1 MKLWSR
7 QRNYCIANK
16 KTDQIR
22 GKHKNN
28 GSLPEKSRNDK
39 RKGADFY
46 ETFPCAKEMI
56 DLAEKVS
63 GIPMKE
69 LLFEEN
75 ENINITKYTQI
86 AMLADELAIWSVLRE
101 KGLVSVVN
109 AGLSLGE
116 YAALVASGVMT
127 AEDAFRVVVKRGE
140 YMQEAVPTGGAMTA
154 ILGADT
160 AIIEKICEETEGIV
174 SVANYNCP
182 GQIVIT
188 GEQQAVDA
196 AATAL
201 KEAGAKRCTP
211 LNVSGPFHSAMLLPA
226 GEKLAAELENIE
238 IHEIAVPYITN
249 VTADYVTDSSQ
260 VKELLKKQIS
270 SSVRWQQSVERMI
283 ADGIEAFIE
292 IGPKKSLCGFMKRID
307 KTVPAYHVDKVTDL
321 ESVLNELVQQRRFL
335 FFANCENYRVQR

>member
-1 MKLWSR
+1 MKK
-7 QRNYCIANK
+7 IAFIFPG
-16 KTDQIR
+16 QGSQYVGM
-22 GKHKNN
+22 GK
-28 GSLPEKSRNDK
+28 
-39 RKGADFY
+39 DFY

-63 GIPMKE
+63 GISMKE

-101 KGLVSVVN
+101 KGLESVVN

-127 AEDAFRVVVKRGE
+127 PEDAFRVVAKRGE

-154 ILGADT
+154 VLGADT
-160 AIIEKICEETEGIV
+160 AVIEKICEETEGIV
-174 SVANYNCP
+174 SIANYNCP

-196 AATAL
+196 AAAAL

-226 GEKLAAELENIE
+226 GEKLAAELEHVE

-249 VTADYVTDSSQ
+249 VTADYVTDPSQ

-283 ADGIEAFIE
+283 ADGVEAFIE

-321 ESVLNELVQQRRFL
+321 DSVLSELAQ
-335 FFANCENYRVQR
+335 

>member
-1 MKLWSR
+1 MKK
-7 QRNYCIANK
+7 IAFIFPG
-16 KTDQIR
+16 QGSQYVGM
-22 GKHKNN
+22 GK
-28 GSLPEKSRNDK
+28 
-39 RKGADFY
+39 DFY

-101 KGLVSVVN
+101 KGLESVVN

-127 AEDAFRVVVKRGE
+127 PEDAFRVVAKRGE

-154 ILGADT
+154 VLGADT
-160 AIIEKICEETEGIV
+160 AVIEKICEETEGIV
-174 SVANYNCP
+174 SIANYNCP

-196 AATAL
+196 AAAAL

-226 GEKLAAELENIE
+226 GEKLAAELEHVE

-249 VTADYVTDSSQ
+249 VTADYVTDPSQ

-283 ADGIEAFIE
+283 ADGVEAFIE
-292 IGPKKSLCGFMKRID
+292 IKQKKSLCGFMKRID

-321 ESVLNELVQQRRFL
+321 DSVLSELAQ
-335 FFANCENYRVQR
+335 

>member
-1 MKLWSR
+1 MKK
-7 QRNYCIANK
+7 IAFIFPG
-16 KTDQIR
+16 QGSQYIGM
-22 GKHKNN
+22 GK
-28 GSLPEKSRNDK
+28 
-39 RKGADFY
+39 DFY

-101 KGLVSVVN
+101 KGFESVVN

-127 AEDAFRVVVKRGE
+127 PEDAFRVVAKRGE

-154 ILGADT
+154 VLGADT
-160 AIIEKICEETEGIV
+160 AVIEKICEETEGIV
-174 SVANYNCP
+174 SIANYNCP

-196 AATAL
+196 AAAAL

-211 LNVSGPFHSAMLLPA
+211 LNVSCPFHSAMLLPA
-226 GEKLAAELENIE
+226 GEKLAAELEQVE

-249 VTADYVTDSSQ
+249 VTADYVTDPSQ

-283 ADGIEAFIE
+283 ADGVEAFIE

-321 ESVLNELVQQRRFL
+321 ESISDVR
-335 FFANCENYRVQR
+335 

>member
-1 MKLWSR
+1 MKK
-7 QRNYCIANK
+7 IAFIFPG
-16 KTDQIR
+16 QGSQYVGM
-22 GKHKNN
+22 GK
-28 GSLPEKSRNDK
+28 
-39 RKGADFY
+39 DFY

-101 KGLVSVVN
+101 KGVESAVN

-116 YAALVASGVMT
+116 YAALVASGIMT
-127 AEDAFRVVVKRGE
+127 PEDAFRVVTKRGE
-140 YMQEAVPTGGAMTA
+140 FMQEAVPTGGAMTA
-154 ILGADT
+154 VLGADT
-160 AIIEKICEETEGIV
+160 AVIENICEETEGIV
-174 SVANYNCP
+174 SIANYNCP

-188 GEQQAVDA
+188 GEQKAVDTA
-196 AATAL
+196 AAAL

-226 GEKLAAELENIE
+226 GEKLAAELEQVE
-238 IHEIAVPYITN
+238 IHKIAVPYITN

-283 ADGIEAFIE
+283 ADGVEAFIE

-321 ESVLNELVQQRRFL
+321 ESVLEVI
-335 FFANCENYRVQR
+335 

>member
-1 MKLWSR
+1 MKK
-7 QRNYCIANK
+7 IAFIFPG
-16 KTDQIR
+16 QGSQYVGM
-22 GKHKNN
+22 GK
-28 GSLPEKSRNDK
+28 
-39 RKGADFY
+39 DFY

-101 KGLVSVVN
+101 KGVESAVN

-127 AEDAFRVVVKRGE
+127 PEDAFRVVAKRGE

-154 ILGADT
+154 VLGADT
-160 AIIEKICEETEGIV
+160 AVIEKICEETEGIV
-174 SVANYNCP
+174 SIANYNCP

-196 AATAL
+196 AAAAL

-226 GEKLAAELENIE
+226 GEKLAAELEHVE

-249 VTADYVTDSSQ
+249 VTADYVTDPSQ

-283 ADGIEAFIE
+283 ADGVEAFIE

-321 ESVLNELVQQRRFL
+321 DSVLSELAQ
-335 FFANCENYRVQR
+335 

>member
-1 MKLWSR
+1 MKK
-7 QRNYCIANK
+7 IAFIFPG
-16 KTDQIR
+16 QGSQYVGM
-22 GKHKNN
+22 GK
-28 GSLPEKSRNDK
+28 
-39 RKGADFY
+39 DFY

-101 KGLVSVVN
+101 KGVESAVN

-127 AEDAFRVVVKRGE
+127 PEDAFRVVTKRGE
-140 YMQEAVPTGGAMTA
+140 FMQEAVPTGGAMTA
-154 ILGADT
+154 VLGADT
-160 AIIEKICEETEGIV
+160 AVIENICKETEGIV
-174 SVANYNCP
+174 SIANYNCP

-188 GEQQAVDA
+188 GEQKAVDTA
-196 AATAL
+196 AAAL

-226 GEKLAAELENIE
+226 GEKLAAELEQVE
-238 IHEIAVPYITN
+238 IHKIAVPYITN

-283 ADGIEAFIE
+283 ADGVEAFIE

-307 KTVPAYHVDKVTDL
+307 KTVPAY
-321 ESVLNELVQQRRFL
+321 Q
-335 FFANCENYRVQR
+335 

>member
-1 MKLWSR
+1 MKK
-7 QRNYCIANK
+7 IAFIFPG
-16 KTDQIR
+16 QGSQYVGM
-22 GKHKNN
+22 GK
-28 GSLPEKSRNDK
+28 
-39 RKGADFY
+39 DFY

-101 KGLVSVVN
+101 KGVESAVN

-116 YAALVASGVMT
+116 YAALVASPVMT
-127 AEDAFRVVVKRGE
+127 PEDAFRVVTKRGE
-140 YMQEAVPTGGAMTA
+140 FMQEAVPTGGAMTA
-154 ILGADT
+154 VLGADT
-160 AIIEKICEETEGIV
+160 AVIENICEETEGIV
-174 SVANYNCP
+174 SIANYNCP

-188 GEQQAVDA
+188 GEQKAVDTA
-196 AATAL
+196 AAAL

-226 GEKLAAELENIE
+226 GEKLAAELEQVE
-238 IHEIAVPYITN
+238 IHKIAVPYITN

-283 ADGIEAFIE
+283 ADGVETFIE

-321 ESVLNELVQQRRFL
+321 ESVLEVI
-335 FFANCENYRVQR
+335 

>member
-1 MKLWSR
+1 MKK
-7 QRNYCIANK
+7 IAFIFPG
-16 KTDQIR
+16 QGSQYIGM
-22 GKHKNN
+22 GK
-28 GSLPEKSRNDK
+28 
-39 RKGADFY
+39 DFY
-46 ETFPCAKEMI
+46 EIFPCAKEMI

-101 KGLVSVVN
+101 KGFESVVN

-127 AEDAFRVVVKRGE
+127 PEDAFRVVAKRGE

-154 ILGADT
+154 VLGADT
-160 AIIEKICEETEGIV
+160 AVIEKICEETEGIV
-174 SVANYNCP
+174 SIANYNCP

-196 AATAL
+196 AAAAL

-226 GEKLAAELENIE
+226 GEKLAAELEQVE

-249 VTADYVTDSSQ
+249 VTADYVTDPSQ

-321 ESVLNELVQQRRFL
+321 ESISDVR
-335 FFANCENYRVQR
+335 

>member
-1 MKLWSR
+1 MKK
-7 QRNYCIANK
+7 IAFIFPG
-16 KTDQIR
+16 QGSQYVGM
-22 GKHKNN
+22 GK
-28 GSLPEKSRNDK
+28 
-39 RKGADFY
+39 DFY

-101 KGLVSVVN
+101 KGVESAVN

-127 AEDAFRVVVKRGE
+127 PEDAFRVVTKRGE
-140 YMQEAVPTGGAMTA
+140 FMQEAVPTGGAMTA
-154 ILGADT
+154 VLGADT
-160 AIIEKICEETEGIV
+160 AVIENICEETEGIV
-174 SVANYNCP
+174 SIANYNCP

-188 GEQQAVDA
+188 GEQKAVDTA
-196 AATAL
+196 AAAL

-226 GEKLAAELENIE
+226 GEKLAAELEQVE
-238 IHEIAVPYITN
+238 IHKIAVPYITN

-283 ADGIEAFIE
+283 ADGVEAFIE

-307 KTVPAYHVDKVTDL
+307 KIVPAYHVDKVTDL
-321 ESVLNELVQQRRFL
+321 ESVLEVI
-335 FFANCENYRVQR
+335 

>member
-1 MKLWSR
+1 MKK
-7 QRNYCIANK
+7 IAFIFPG
-16 KTDQIR
+16 QGSQYVGM
-22 GKHKNN
+22 GK
-28 GSLPEKSRNDK
+28 
-39 RKGADFY
+39 DFY

-101 KGLVSVVN
+101 KGVESAVN

-127 AEDAFRVVVKRGE
+127 PEDAFRVVTKRGE
-140 YMQEAVPTGGAMTA
+140 FMQEAVPTGGAMTA
-154 ILGADT
+154 VLGADT
-160 AIIEKICEETEGIV
+160 AVIENICEETEGIV
-174 SVANYNCP
+174 SIANYNCP

-188 GEQQAVDA
+188 GEQKAVDTA
-196 AATAL
+196 AAAL

-226 GEKLAAELENIE
+226 GEKLAAELEQVE
-238 IHEIAVPYITN
+238 IHKIAVPYITN

-283 ADGIEAFIE
+283 ADGVEAFIE
-292 IGPKKSLCGFMKRID
+292 IGPKKALCGFMKRID

-321 ESVLNELVQQRRFL
+321 ESVLEVI
-335 FFANCENYRVQR
+335 

>member
-1 MKLWSR
+1 MKK
-7 QRNYCIANK
+7 IAFIFPG
-16 KTDQIR
+16 QGSQYVGM
-22 GKHKNN
+22 GK
-28 GSLPEKSRNDK
+28 
-39 RKGADFY
+39 DFY

-101 KGLVSVVN
+101 KGVESAVN

-127 AEDAFRVVVKRGE
+127 PEDAFRVVTKRGE

-154 ILGADT
+154 VLGADT
-160 AIIEKICEETEGIV
+160 AVIEKICEETEGIV
-174 SVANYNCP
+174 SIANYNCP

-188 GEQQAVDA
+188 GEQKAVDA
-196 AATAL
+196 AAAAL

-226 GEKLAAELENIE
+226 GEKLAAELEQVE

-249 VTADYVTDSSQ
+249 VTADYVTDPSQ

-283 ADGIEAFIE
+283 ADGVEAFIE

-321 ESVLNELVQQRRFL
+321 ESVLEVI
-335 FFANCENYRVQR
+335 

>member
-1 MKLWSR
+1 MKK
-7 QRNYCIANK
+7 IAFIFPG
-16 KTDQIR
+16 Q
-22 GKHKNN
+22 
-28 GSLPEKSRNDK
+28 GSQYV
-39 RKGADFY
+39 GMGIDFY

-101 KGLVSVVN
+101 KGVESAVN

-127 AEDAFRVVVKRGE
+127 PEDAFRVVTKRGE
-140 YMQEAVPTGGAMTA
+140 FMQEAVPTGGAMTA
-154 ILGADT
+154 VLGADT
-160 AIIEKICEETEGIV
+160 AVIENICEETEGIV
-174 SVANYNCP
+174 SIANYNCP

-188 GEQQAVDA
+188 GEQKAVDTA
-196 AATAL
+196 AAAL

-226 GEKLAAELENIE
+226 GEKLAAELEQVE
-238 IHEIAVPYITN
+238 IHKIAVPYITN

-283 ADGIEAFIE
+283 ADGVEAFIE

-321 ESVLNELVQQRRFL
+321 ESVLEVI
-335 FFANCENYRVQR
+335 

>member
-1 MKLWSR
+1 MKK
-7 QRNYCIANK
+7 IAFIFPG
-16 KTDQIR
+16 QGSQYVGM
-22 GKHKNN
+22 GK
-28 GSLPEKSRNDK
+28 
-39 RKGADFY
+39 DFY

-101 KGLVSVVN
+101 KGVESAVN

-127 AEDAFRVVVKRGE
+127 PEDAFRVVTKRGE
-140 YMQEAVPTGGAMTA
+140 FMQEAVPTGGAMTA
-154 ILGADT
+154 VLGADT
-160 AIIEKICEETEGIV
+160 AVIENICEETEGIV

-188 GEQQAVDA
+188 GEQKAVDKA
-196 AATAL
+196 AAAL

-226 GEKLAAELENIE
+226 GEKLAAELEQVE
-238 IHEIAVPYITN
+238 IHKIAVPYITN

-283 ADGIEAFIE
+283 ADGVEVFIE

-321 ESVLNELVQQRRFL
+321 ESVLEVI
-335 FFANCENYRVQR
+335 

>member
-1 MKLWSR
+1 MKK
-7 QRNYCIANK
+7 IAFIFPG
-16 KTDQIR
+16 QGSQYVGM
-22 GKHKNN
+22 GK
-28 GSLPEKSRNDK
+28 
-39 RKGADFY
+39 DFY

-101 KGLVSVVN
+101 KGVESAVN

-127 AEDAFRVVVKRGE
+127 PEDAFRVVTKRGE
-140 YMQEAVPTGGAMTA
+140 FMQEAVPTGGAMTA
-154 ILGADT
+154 VLGADT
-160 AIIEKICEETEGIV
+160 AVIENICEETEGIV
-174 SVANYNCP
+174 SIANYNCP

-188 GEQQAVDA
+188 GEQKAVDTA
-196 AATAL
+196 AAAL

-226 GEKLAAELENIE
+226 GEKLAAELEQVE
-238 IHEIAVPYITN
+238 IHKIAVPYITN

-283 ADGIEAFIE
+283 ADGVEAFLE

-321 ESVLNELVQQRRFL
+321 ESVLEVI
-335 FFANCENYRVQR
+335 

>member
-1 MKLWSR
+1 MKK
-7 QRNYCIANK
+7 IAFIFPG
-16 KTDQIR
+16 QGSQYIGM
-22 GKHKNN
+22 GK
-28 GSLPEKSRNDK
+28 
-39 RKGADFY
+39 DFY

-101 KGLVSVVN
+101 KGFESVVN

-127 AEDAFRVVVKRGE
+127 PEDAFRVVAKRGE
-140 YMQEAVPTGGAMTA
+140 YMQEVVPTGGAMTA
-154 ILGADT
+154 VLGADT
-160 AIIEKICEETEGIV
+160 AVIEKICEETEGIV
-174 SVANYNCP
+174 SIANYNCP

-196 AATAL
+196 AAAAL

-226 GEKLAAELENIE
+226 GEKLAAELEQVE

-249 VTADYVTDSSQ
+249 VTADYVTDPSQ

-283 ADGIEAFIE
+283 ADGVEAFIE

-321 ESVLNELVQQRRFL
+321 ESISDVR
-335 FFANCENYRVQR
+335 

>member
-1 MKLWSR
+1 MKK
-7 QRNYCIANK
+7 IAFIFPG
-16 KTDQIR
+16 QGSQYVGM
-22 GKHKNN
+22 GK
-28 GSLPEKSRNDK
+28 
-39 RKGADFY
+39 DFY

-101 KGLVSVVN
+101 KGVESAVN

-116 YAALVASGVMT
+116 YAALVVSGVMT
-127 AEDAFRVVVKRGE
+127 PEDAFRVVTKRGE
-140 YMQEAVPTGGAMTA
+140 FMQEAVPTGGAMTA
-154 ILGADT
+154 VLGADT
-160 AIIEKICEETEGIV
+160 AVIENICEETEGIV
-174 SVANYNCP
+174 SIANYNCP

-188 GEQQAVDA
+188 GEQKAVDA
-196 AATAL
+196 AAAAL

-226 GEKLAAELENIE
+226 GEKLAAELEQVE

-283 ADGIEAFIE
+283 ADGVEAFIE

-321 ESVLNELVQQRRFL
+321 ESILEVI
-335 FFANCENYRVQR
+335 

>member
-1 MKLWSR
+1 MKK
-7 QRNYCIANK
+7 IAFIFPG
-16 KTDQIR
+16 QGSQYVGM
-22 GKHKNN
+22 GK
-28 GSLPEKSRNDK
+28 
-39 RKGADFY
+39 DFY

-101 KGLVSVVN
+101 KGVESAVN

-127 AEDAFRVVVKRGE
+127 PEDAFRVVTKRGE
-140 YMQEAVPTGGAMTA
+140 FMQEAVPTGGAMTA
-154 ILGADT
+154 VLGAYT
-160 AIIEKICEETEGIV
+160 AVIENICEETEGIV
-174 SVANYNCP
+174 SIANYNCP

-188 GEQQAVDA
+188 GEQKAVDTA
-196 AATAL
+196 AAAL

-226 GEKLAAELENIE
+226 GEKLAAELEQVE
-238 IHEIAVPYITN
+238 IHKIAVPYITN
-249 VTADYVTDSSQ
+249 VTADYVTDPSQ

-283 ADGIEAFIE
+283 ADGVEAFIE

-321 ESVLNELVQQRRFL
+321 ESVLEVI
-335 FFANCENYRVQR
+335 

>member
-1 MKLWSR
+1 MKK
-7 QRNYCIANK
+7 IAFIFPG
-16 KTDQIR
+16 QGSQYVGM
-22 GKHKNN
+22 GK
-28 GSLPEKSRNDK
+28 
-39 RKGADFY
+39 DFY

-101 KGLVSVVN
+101 KGVESAVN

-127 AEDAFRVVVKRGE
+127 PEDAFRVVTKRGE
-140 YMQEAVPTGGAMTA
+140 FMQEAVPTGGAMTA
-154 ILGADT
+154 VLGADT
-160 AIIEKICEETEGIV
+160 AVIENICEETEGIV
-174 SVANYNCP
+174 SIANYNCP

-188 GEQQAVDA
+188 GEQKAVDTA
-196 AATAL
+196 AAAL

-226 GEKLAAELENIE
+226 GEKLAAELEQIE
-238 IHEIAVPYITN
+238 IHKIAVPYITN
-249 VTADYVTDSSQ
+249 VTADYVIDSSQ

-283 ADGIEAFIE
+283 ADGVEAFIE
-292 IGPKKSLCGFMKRID
+292 IGPKNSLCGFMKRID

-321 ESVLNELVQQRRFL
+321 ESVLEVI
-335 FFANCENYRVQR
+335 

>member
-1 MKLWSR
+1 MKK
-7 QRNYCIANK
+7 IAFIFPG
-16 KTDQIR
+16 QGSQYVGM
-22 GKHKNN
+22 GK
-28 GSLPEKSRNDK
+28 
-39 RKGADFY
+39 DFY

-101 KGLVSVVN
+101 KGLESVVN

-127 AEDAFRVVVKRGE
+127 PEDAFRVVTKRGE
-140 YMQEAVPTGGAMTA
+140 FMQEAVPTGGAMTA
-154 ILGADT
+154 VLGADT
-160 AIIEKICEETEGIV
+160 AVIENICEETEGIV
-174 SVANYNCP
+174 SIANYNCP

-188 GEQQAVDA
+188 GEQKAVDTA
-196 AATAL
+196 AAAL

-226 GEKLAAELENIE
+226 GEKLAAELEQVE
-238 IHEIAVPYITN
+238 IHKIAVPYITN

-283 ADGIEAFIE
+283 ADGVEAFIE

-321 ESVLNELVQQRRFL
+321 ESVLEVI
-335 FFANCENYRVQR
+335 

>member
-1 MKLWSR
+1 MKK
-7 QRNYCIANK
+7 IAFIFPG
-16 KTDQIR
+16 QGSQYVGM
-22 GKHKNN
+22 GK
-28 GSLPEKSRNDK
+28 
-39 RKGADFY
+39 DFY

-101 KGLVSVVN
+101 KGLESVVN

-127 AEDAFRVVVKRGE
+127 LEDAFRVVAKRGE

-154 ILGADT
+154 VLGADT
-160 AIIEKICEETEGIV
+160 AVIEKICEETEGIV
-174 SVANYNCP
+174 SIANYNCP

-188 GEQQAVDA
+188 GEQKAVDTA
-196 AATAL
+196 AAAL

-226 GEKLAAELENIE
+226 GEKLAAELEQVE
-238 IHEIAVPYITN
+238 IHKIAVPYITN

-283 ADGIEAFIE
+283 ADGVEAFIE

-321 ESVLNELVQQRRFL
+321 ESVLEVI
-335 FFANCENYRVQR
+335 

>member
-1 MKLWSR
+1 MKK
-7 QRNYCIANK
+7 IAFIFPG
-16 KTDQIR
+16 QGSQYVGM
-22 GKHKNN
+22 GK
-28 GSLPEKSRNDK
+28 
-39 RKGADFY
+39 DFY

-101 KGLVSVVN
+101 KGVESAVN

-127 AEDAFRVVVKRGE
+127 PEDAFRVVTKRGE
-140 YMQEAVPTGGAMTA
+140 FMQEAVPTGGAMTA
-154 ILGADT
+154 VLGADT
-160 AIIEKICEETEGIV
+160 AVIENICEETEGIV
-174 SVANYNCP
+174 SIANYNCP

-188 GEQQAVDA
+188 GEQKAVDTA
-196 AATAL
+196 AAAL

-226 GEKLAAELENIE
+226 GEKLAAELEQVE
-238 IHEIAVPYITN
+238 IHKIAVPYITN

-283 ADGIEAFIE
+283 ADGVEAFIE

-307 KTVPAYHVDKVTDL
+307 KTVPTYHVDKVTDL
-321 ESVLNELVQQRRFL
+321 ESVLEVI
-335 FFANCENYRVQR
+335 